1 MTSLLYGYNGDLAH
15 DVLRKFIHHQLFATL
30 LFIAS
35 NIGRKF

>member
-15 DVLRKFIHHQLFATL
+15 DVFRKLFHHQLFAIL
-30 LFIAS
+30 LIIGS